1 MCMMCQ
7 DESVY
12 RAYMAYLDAREKA
25 GEMIDPDKAMDEIL
39 NQMERDAATAWNRNP
54 WEDDD
59 KTLST
64 HSPFICAP
72 VDNK

>member
-7 DESVY
+7 DESAY
-12 RAYMAYLDAREKA
+12 RAYMAYLDAKEKA
-25 GEMIDPDKAMDEIL
+25 GEMVDPDKAMDEIL
-39 NQMERDAATAWNRNP
+39 NQMERDAVAAWNRNP
-54 WEDDD
+54 WDDD

-64 HSPFICAP
+64 HSPFFCTP